1 MIKAR
6 GIIKC
11 FYTQSDSKVG
21 IWQSWRSD
29 FGPGFSR
36 RRSRACEN
44 TGAMEPGQ
52 KAGMPAQPKP
62 TLKSRS
68 VYTPSRI
75 EVLKGIDLDV
85 ERGESVAIVGKS
97 GEGKSTLL
105 HILGSLEKPCSG
117 QLEICGQDILHV
129 SLAELRNAHIGFIFQ
144 SYNLLDDYTLLD
156 NVLLPARI
164 GRKPVQPGTAAHSRA
179 LELLEIVGLK
189 DRAHFLAKLLSGGE
203 KQRAAIAR
211 ALCNDP
217 DLILADEPTGNL
229 DHFHSQEIHSLL
241 INLSKDF
248 HKTLIVVTHDKE
260 LSSLCSR
267 TLLLKD
273 GNLSH

>member
-1 MIKAR
+1 M
-6 GIIKC
+6 
-11 FYTQSDSKVG
+11 
-21 IWQSWRSD
+21 
-29 FGPGFSR
+29 
-36 RRSRACEN
+36 
-44 TGAMEPGQ
+44 
-52 KAGMPAQPKP
+52 
-62 TLKSRS
+62 
-68 VYTPSRI
+68 
-75 EVLKGIDLDV
+75 
-85 ERGESVAIVGKS
+85 
-97 GEGKSTLL
+97 
-105 HILGSLEKPCSG
+105 
-117 QLEICGQDILHV
+117 
-129 SLAELRNAHIGFIFQ
+129 
-144 SYNLLDDYTLLD
+144 LD

-164 GRKPVQPGTAAHSRA
+164 GRKPVHAGSAAHLRA

-248 HKTLIVVTHDKE
+248 RKTLIVVTHDVE

-273 GNLSH
+273 GNLSA